1 MTLPRVEPAR
11 LDNLRE
17 HLATQP
23 RVTIEI
29 GDRQLELITRHGLF
43 SARALDE
50 GTALL
55 LRELE
60 QLSPMPRVLD
70 LGCGYGAI
78 GLTLAVRWPD
88 SKIDMVDT
96 DLRAVEAASD
106 NAARNRLDNAT
117 ATLSDGIRDLPSQS
131 IGTYELVVSN
141 LPAQAGNDALDQ
153 LLLEAHDA
161 LSDGGSLVV
170 VAVNGLRRYLQR
182 RMTLIFGAGQ
192 VAKVHQGQRHTVL
205 EAAKLST

>member
-29 GDRQLELITRHGLF
+29 GDRQLELMTRHGLF

-60 QLSPMPRVLD
+60 QLSPATRVLD

-96 DLRAVEAASD
+96 DIRAVEAAND

-117 ATLSDGIRDLPSQS
+117 ATLSDGIRDLPRQS

-182 RMTLIFGAGQ
+182 RLAMIFAAGQ
-192 VAKVHQGQRHTVL
+192 VAKVHQGPRHTVL

>member
-1 MTLPRVEPAR
+1 MTLSRLEPAR

-29 GDRQLELITRHGLF
+29 GDRQLELVTRHGLF

-60 QLSPMPRVLD
+60 QLSPMPRILD

-78 GLTLAVRWPD
+78 GLTLAARWPD

-96 DLRAVEAASD
+96 DIRAVEAATS
-106 NAARNRLDNAT
+106 NAARNHLGNAT
-117 ATLSDGIRDLPSQS
+117 GTLSDGIRDLPSQT

-161 LSDGGSLVV
+161 LRDGGSLVV

-182 RMTLIFGAGQ
+182 RLTLIFSTGQ
-192 VAKVHQGQRHTVL
+192 VAKVHQGPRHTVL